1 MIYLRRITLVDMSE
15 SGDKY
20 SNWRT
25 TSSYIS
31 TAISIAMVIYVVGLL
46 GMFLIKGKALGDSF
60 KEKFAFE
67 IYLKDSARDI
77 EITQLKKRLKAEN
90 FIRKVSFKD
99 KENALKEYQAE
110 IDPKEDFTMTL
121 GINPL
126 PQNIDVYFEAQY
138 LHPDSI
144 DMLAKELHA
153 ESIVKELHYPKD
165 LMYKVYSNVKNISL
179 ALLAVGGLLLVI
191 AIGLITNTIRLR
203 VYAQRFIIKTM
214 QLVGA
219 SNWFIRKPFLA
230 SSLVL
235 GFFSGILAVFALA
248 GTLKVI
254 YDFWPEFQSDLEN
267 VKFDLLL
274 YSAMI
279 IISIAI
285 TWFATQVAVGKFLRL
300 KTDKLYY

>member
-1 MIYLRRITLVDMSE
+1 MSE
-15 SGDKY
+15 KSGIQ
-20 SNWRT
+20 SNWR
-25 TSSYIS
+25 SKMSYVS

-46 GMFLIKGKALGDSF
+46 GMFLIKGKAVGDSF

-67 IYLKDSARDI
+67 IYLKDGAKDI
-77 EITQLKKRLKAEN
+77 EITQLKKRLGAED
-90 FIRKVSFKD
+90 FIKKVVFKD
-99 KENALKEYQAE
+99 KEDALKEYQAE
-110 IDPKEDFTMTL
+110 IDPEENFTMTL

-144 DMLAKELHA
+144 DLLAKELHTDP
-153 ESIVKELHYPKD
+153 IVKELHYPKD
-165 LMYKVYSNVKNISL
+165 LMYKVYSNVNNISL
-179 ALLAVGGLLLVI
+179 GLLAVGGLLLII

-203 VYAQRFIIKTM
+203 VYSQRFIIKTM

-230 SSLVL
+230 SSIVL
-235 GFFSGILAVFALA
+235 GFFSGVLAVFALA
-248 GTLKVI
+248 GTLKII

-267 VKFDLLL
+267 VQLDLVL
-274 YSAMI
+274 YSTMI
-279 IISIAI
+279 IIAISI

>member
-1 MIYLRRITLVDMSE
+1 MSE

-46 GMFLIKGKALGDSF
+46 GMFLIKGKAVGDSF

-67 IYLKDSARDI
+67 IYLKDEAKDI
-77 EITQLKKRLKAEN
+77 EITQLKKRLGAED
-90 FIRKVSFKD
+90 FIKKVVFKD
-99 KENALKEYQAE
+99 KEDALKEYQAA
-110 IDPKEDFTMTL
+110 IDPDENFTMTL

-126 PQNIDVYFEAQY
+126 PQNIDVYFEAEY
-138 LHPDSI
+138 LQPDSI
-144 DMLAKELHA
+144 DNLAKELHNDP
-153 ESIVKELHYPKD
+153 IVKELHYPKD
-165 LMYKVYSNVKNISL
+165 LMHKVYSNVNNISL
-179 ALLAVGGLLLVI
+179 GLLAVVGLLLII

-203 VYAQRFIIKTM
+203 VYSQRFIIKTM

-219 SNWFIRKPFLA
+219 SNWFIRKPFL
-230 SSLVL
+230 SSSIVL
-235 GFFSGILAVFALA
+235 GVFSGILAVFGLA
-248 GTLKVI
+248 GTLKII

-267 VKFDLLL
+267 VKLDLLL
-274 YSAMI
+274 YTAMI
-279 IISIAI
+279 IVSVLI
-285 TWFATQVAVGKFLRL
+285 TWFATQLAVGKFLRL